1 MMMLCD
7 TTTAAEKPVKL
18 SVAAISFAHSA
29 DNIKRSRPPAPQ
41 I

>member
-1 MMMLCD
+1 MMMPRD
-7 TTTAAEKPVKL
+7 TTTAKEKQVKL
-18 SVAAISFAHSA
+18 SHAAISFAHSA